1 MWVFFKE
8 ETLRN
13 AHNSDPFSWAPRARR
28 KTGWRSMQTNTHL
41 ETQICK
47 LPLNEG
53 RVTWC
58 EKQHAH
64 PRPRLPCAEHLL
76 WKLSASQARESSW
89 GGFSGKAAEGT
100 WPRLCFRLAGNGL
113 KLLAGNPQPREPPF
127 RLVAVLA
134 SQATRVTLQ
143 AARRP

>member
-1 MWVFFKE
+1 MPTIRIHSLGLPEQEGKQ
-8 ETLRN
+8 
-13 AHNSDPFSWAPRARR
+13 AGGP
-28 KTGWRSMQTNTHL
+28 
-41 ETQICK
+41 CK
-47 LPLNEG
+47 P
-53 RVTWC
+53 T
-58 EKQHAH
+58 
-64 PRPRLPCAEHLL
+64 PT
-76 WKLSASQARESSW
+76 WKLRFANFLSMRAESHGVKNSTPTPAPACPALNICCGSSLLLKARESSW